1 LLAEF
6 TARAE
11 AVGTHIDR
19 VPDAAAVASKIA
31 ALASEVETGRVIAAA
46 EVLNAMPALAEAL
59 DASGI
64 ELAVP
69 TGPDEARDAPL
80 GVSLGRMAIAETGS
94 TLLAEPTL
102 GDRSIGLLCLA
113 QIVVVPISALVASLN
128 DAAPTLRDLAL
139 HACGG
144 MATLVTGPSRTADIE
159 RVLTVGVQG
168 PGRVCV
174 LFVDRFD

>member
-1 LLAEF
+1 L
-6 TARAE
+6 
-11 AVGTHIDR
+11 
-19 VPDAAAVASKIA
+19 
-31 ALASEVETGRVIAAA
+31 
-46 EVLNAMPALAEAL
+46 LNAMPALAEAFE
-59 DASGI
+59 ASGI
-64 ELAVP
+64 EVEVP

-80 GVSLGRMAIAETGS
+80 GASLGRMAVAETGS
-94 TLLAEPTL
+94 ILLAEPTL

-113 QIVVVPISALVASLN
+113 QIIVVPTDALVALLD
-128 DAAPTLRDLAL
+128 DAAPALRDLAL
-139 HACGG
+139 HSGGG